1 MPGLC
6 MCICMCSLC
15 VYLCDDGCP
24 CACACVHNP
33 IHIDEIAEYCPASGS
48 SANSPLG
55 EGLRVAAFCDE
66 DKGAGEAG
74 DEDPSRQKR

>member
-1 MPGLC
+1 MMAVPVPVPVFTTRSG
-6 MCICMCSLC
+6 
-15 VYLCDDGCP
+15 
-24 CACACVHNP
+24 CVHNP